1 MNLKDFSDKV
11 NQYFGKNSGY
21 HGEITYDLTTHTGEL
36 FQVQGYIRQKNQE
49 EPSPV
54 AQLGEGMRSIYLL
67 SLLEAYMEDDGRL
80 PSILL
85 MEDPEIFL
93 HPSFRKPPARSCTR
107 LSKNAR

>member
-49 EPSPV
+49 NPSPV

-67 SLLEAYMEDDGRL
+67 SLLEAYMEEEDRL
-80 PSILL
+80 PSLLL

-93 HPSFRKPPARSCTR
+93 HPQLQKTSSEILYRPV
-107 LSKNAR
+107 